1 MADVFLD
8 NQGINYVVKTLEGK
22 LWLYTYNGN
31 VWEQDSNSHH
41 KLNCKIRGEIRP
53 FLYEFLN
60 AIQKKYNDEI
70 AALDPQEDR
79 KAIEF
84 LEKAKAAD
92 MKMVQALIIQICNA
106 GKVKGIAEVVLQKLA
121 CRDFEAVEFDTN
133 GYIFT
138 FKNKCFCLKTF
149 QEIKTN
155 REDYILTTTGYK
167 YEESTDKSKKEL
179 DELLDKIFPD
189 EEVKDHYIK
198 VMCSALYGVRLEKFF
213 IANGNG
219 GNGKGVINEL
229 LGDTLGNYYY
239 KGNSESFTKPLKEGN
254 NPQIANMHNKRL
266 VIIQEIESDNKILI
280 CVILE

>member
-155 REDYILTTTGYK
+155 RE
-167 YEESTDKSKKEL
+167 
-179 DELLDKIFPD
+179 
-189 EEVKDHYIK
+189 K
-198 VMCSALYGVRLEKFF
+198 V
-213 IANGNG
+213 
-219 GNGKGVINEL
+219 
-229 LGDTLGNYYY
+229 
-239 KGNSESFTKPLKEGN
+239 
-254 NPQIANMHNKRL
+254 
-266 VIIQEIESDNKILI
+266 
-280 CVILE
+280 